1 MNFDAIRSLRWVDY
15 VYCAIIDPRSLARL
29 IKQKGSGFIPAMF
42 IIPVVVAVS
51 DVVVTSLLTKQTGFF
66 VYKMS
71 YGWILSS
78 IMTIVGVFFIAA
90 VIDIALQL
98 SGSRGSF
105 PRLVS
110 LVSVAYFPKLV
121 MVPFV
126 SIFVTFGFAPVFFYV
141 LSSMAI
147 GIFCVIIVIRGVAE
161 LHEISIGRAIA
172 VVIVPFAIIGIL
184 IFLALILLFALVFG
198 ALQYGLF

>member
-1 MNFDAIRSLRWVDY
+1 MNIDALRSLRWVDY

-29 IKQKGSGFIPAMF
+29 IAQRGSGFIPAVF
-42 IIPVVVAVS
+42 VIPVAAAVS
-51 DVVVTSLLTKQTGFF
+51 DIVVISLLTKQTGFF
-66 VYKMS
+66 LYKMS

-98 SGSRGSF
+98 TGSRGSI
-105 PRLVS
+105 PKLVS
-110 LVSVAYFPKLV
+110 LVSIAYFPKLM
-121 MVPFV
+121 MVPIV
-126 SIFVTFGFAPVFFYV
+126 SIFATLGFAPFFFYV

-147 GIFCVIIVIRGVAE
+147 GIFCTIIVIRGVSE

-172 VVIVPFAIIGIL
+172 VVIVPFAIMGIL
-184 IFLALILLFALVFG
+184 IFLVLILALALMFG
-198 ALQYGLF
+198 VIQYGLF